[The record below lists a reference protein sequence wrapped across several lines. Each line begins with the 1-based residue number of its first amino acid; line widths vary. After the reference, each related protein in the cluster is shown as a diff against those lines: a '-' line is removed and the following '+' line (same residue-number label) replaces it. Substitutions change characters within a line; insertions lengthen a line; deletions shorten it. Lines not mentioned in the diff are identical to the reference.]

1 MHYSLEWKSENW
13 IKNSFKPDIIF
24 LINDNNDFI
33 KQNIPVNR
41 LGHPEEVANIVL
53 FISSKYS
60 SFING
65 SNLVIDGGLSNS

>member
-1 MHYSLEWKSENW
+1 M
-13 IKNSFKPDIIF
+13 
-24 LINDNNDFI
+24 INNKKKYNDFI